1 MTTFN
6 NRSIYFQRNY
16 EKTAEFKRFRQTSN
30 KLKLLGTVTNIL
42 EEERLFETATNMY
55 QPKPE
60 ESQQEVEKEP
70 TEVLE

>member
-16 EKTAEFKRFRQTSN
+16 QKTAEFKRSRQTSN

-60 ESQQEVEKEP
+60 ES
-70 TEVLE
+70 